1 MSEKKQKG
9 IILDRIKEAYK
20 LKNNA
25 ELARF
30 LGVKPNTISNWYA
43 RNSIDYDIIFSKCE
57 GANLDWLI
65 NGISKSHIKSETIS
79 LSRELTP
86 EEKDSFS
93 SITEDEQDMRN
104 IISSKGIMTLLDRL
118 VKHSKCEY
126 TRDEYSGFETNV
138 EMINVWLQNYSLQSK
153 FIKAYDDFVDNKI
166 SYKELIVAFKKDC
179 KVEIELLKILHP
191 YKNIISEIYDK
202 ISSFND
208 LHDRLFSIDDDFFY
222 DIQDEDEKI

>member
-9 IILDRIKEAYK
+9 IVLDRIKEAYK

-126 TRDEYSGFETNV
+126 ARDEYSGFETNV

-153 FIKAYDDFVDNKI
+153 F
-166 SYKELIVAFKKDC
+166 C
-179 KVEIELLKILHP
+179 LLYTSP
-191 YKNIISEIYDK
+191 SPRDA
-202 ISSFND
+202 
-208 LHDRLFSIDDDFFY
+208 
-222 DIQDEDEKI
+222 